1 MADDPNLFEMRRLE
15 QLSNTVFGVAMTLL
29 AYDLPRGVAAGLT
42 PTWGS
47 LADVYARPLIALTL
61 TFMIAGVFWISHHR
75 RLQRAPYASRAVVT
89 LNLVFLMT
97 IVALPATNGL
107 YGAYRHSA
115 PVAIL
120 YFSHMTLIATLN
132 MLLWYIALGR
142 NARSRSFLAALVPVT
157 LGVAAIVLATINPD
171 YAAYPMLLAFAAPL
185 VTWRWTKA
193 EATSQTQEQS

>member
-1 MADDPNLFEMRRLE
+1 MADDPNMFEMRRLE

-29 AYDLPRGVAAGLT
+29 AYDLPRGVAAGAA

-47 LADVYARPLIALTL
+47 LADVYARPLIALAL
-61 TFMIAGVFWISHHR
+61 SFMIAGVFWISHHR
-75 RLQRAPYASRAVVT
+75 RLQRAPYASRPVVT

-107 YGAYRHSA
+107 YGAYRHNG

-120 YFSHMTLIATLN
+120 YFSHMTLIASLN

-142 NARSRSFLAALVPVT
+142 DARGRPFLAALVPVT
-157 LGVAAIVLATINPD
+157 LGVAAVILANINPD
-171 YAAYPMLLAFAAPL
+171 YAPYPMLLAFAAPL

-193 EATSQTQEQS
+193 EETLPAKDES